1 MTGLP
6 LHFDNGEGV
15 SIQANTESNEPEQE
29 HALPLPGQP
38 CDFSRVPGRTMVIT
52 PVPPPPLNPSHPP
65 KKAEVTPSTLR
76 CMRARAFRLLRSH
89 PPIAAGGLLI
99 TIFVLLAVFAP
110 WLAPDDPARIDL
122 LHRLTPP
129 AAHHLFGT
137 DELGRDVLSRV
148 LFGARISLAVAAAVV
163 LLSLALGLLFGSLA
177 GFYGGWID
185 TVLTVYLGNAFLA
198 LPGIL
203 LAVAVVAFLGPTVPD
218 LILALALPAWVG
230 YARLVRAQVAAVRER
245 EFVQAARSL
254 GATDFRLLTRS
265 ILPHALQ
272 PVLVQATVGMS
283 AAVLAEATL
292 SFLGLGVQAPAATW
306 GAMLNAA
313 RSHLFE
319 SPYLVFFPSLAV
331 AACVLAFNLL
341 GDGLR
346 DLLDP
351 AQRRRENS

>member
-1 MTGLP
+1 MT
-6 LHFDNGEGV
+6 HMW
-15 SIQANTESNEPEQE
+15 AT
-29 HALPLPGQP
+29 
-38 CDFSRVPGRTMVIT
+38 RT
-52 PVPPPPLNPSHPP
+52 
-65 KKAEVTPSTLR
+65 
-76 CMRARAFRLLRSH
+76 RLLRSY
-89 PPIAAGGLLI
+89 PLLACGSILIAL
-99 TIFVLLAVFAP
+99 FVLAALFAP
-110 WLAPDDPARIDL
+110 WLAPDDPAHIEL
-122 LHRLTPP
+122 THRLVPP
-129 AAHHLFGT
+129 TWHHPFGT
-137 DELGRDVLSRV
+137 DELGRDVLSRT

-163 LLSLALGLLFGSLA
+163 LLSLTVGLVFGSLA

-185 TVLTVYLGNAFLA
+185 TIVNVYLGNAFLA

-218 LILALALPAWVG
+218 LIFALALPAWVG
-230 YARLVRAQVAAVRER
+230 YARLVRAQVAQVRER
-245 EFVQAARSL
+245 EFVQVARSL
-254 GATDFRLLTRS
+254 GASDLRLLTRS

-272 PVLVQATVGMS
+272 PVLVQASVGMS

-292 SFLGLGVQAPAATW
+292 SFLGLGVQPPAATW

-331 AACVLAFNLL
+331 AGCVLAFNLL

-351 AQRRRENS
+351 AAGAGTR

>member
-1 MTGLP
+1 MAGM
-6 LHFDNGEGV
+6 
-15 SIQANTESNEPEQE
+15 
-29 HALPLPGQP
+29 
-38 CDFSRVPGRTMVIT
+38 RVPSTRSVRRY
-52 PVPPPPLNPSHPP
+52 PLIVAGAS
-65 KKAEVTPSTLR
+65 L
-76 CMRARAFRLLRSH
+76 
-89 PPIAAGGLLI
+89 IAC
-99 TIFVLLAVFAP
+99 FVLLALLAP
-110 WLAPDDPARIDL
+110 WIAPGDPARIDL
-122 LHRLTPP
+122 AHRLVPP
-129 AAHHLFGT
+129 SAHHLFGT

-148 LFGARISLAVAAAVV
+148 IYGARISLAVAAAVV
-163 LLSLALGLLFGSLA
+163 FVSLSLGLLFGSLA

-230 YARLVRAQVAAVRER
+230 YARLVRAQVAQVRER
-245 EFVQAARSL
+245 EFVQVARSL
-254 GATDFRLLTRS
+254 GATDLRLLTRS

-292 SFLGLGVQAPAATW
+292 SFLGLGVQPPAATW

-319 SPYLVFFPSLAV
+319 SPYLVFFPSVAV
-331 AACVLAFNLL
+331 AGCVLAFNLL

-351 AQRRRENS
+351 AARVEGAR

>member
-1 MTGLP
+1 MTLMWAT
-6 LHFDNGEGV
+6 
-15 SIQANTESNEPEQE
+15 QT
-29 HALPLPGQP
+29 
-38 CDFSRVPGRTMVIT
+38 
-52 PVPPPPLNPSHPP
+52 
-65 KKAEVTPSTLR
+65 
-76 CMRARAFRLLRSH
+76 RLLRSY
-89 PPIAAGGLLI
+89 PLLASGGVLIAL
-99 TIFVLLAVFAP
+99 FVLAALFAP
-110 WLAPDDPARIDL
+110 WLAPDDPAHIEL
-122 LHRLTPP
+122 THRLVPP
-129 AAHHLFGT
+129 TWHHPFGT
-137 DELGRDVLSRV
+137 DELGRDVLSRT

-163 LLSLALGLLFGSLA
+163 LLSLTVGLVFGSLA

-185 TVLTVYLGNAFLA
+185 TVVNVYLGNAFLA

-218 LILALALPAWVG
+218 LIFALALPAWVG
-230 YARLVRAQVAAVRER
+230 YARLVRAQVAQVRER
-245 EFVQAARSL
+245 EFVQVARSL
-254 GATDFRLLTRS
+254 GASDLRLLTRS

-272 PVLVQATVGMS
+272 PVLVQASVGMS

-292 SFLGLGVQAPAATW
+292 SFLGLGVQPPTATW

-331 AACVLAFNLL
+331 AGCVLAFNLL

-351 AQRRRENS
+351 AAGGAGTR